1 MRSGSIW
8 VALAALVAVQSASMP
23 ARADWLSR
31 LGTLADRT
39 GVRVERAA
47 SGLDAAAAQVKR
59 LPAAKGAALAAHV
72 GSEGHWTFVNRAGE
86 RYTAGTPEELKRV
99 MGVLAP
105 EVRADQRLT
114 LMLTEDAVFKHR
126 GLLKDLPRNADLM
139 IAIEKEAYPLVRR
152 AGAGETLFAEV
163 RPNVLIELGERAAFD
178 EAAWQLARPLDRAR
192 IRVLALEPGGPV
204 VLAPSPRLDP
214 QTRRAL
220 TDAIDPDK
228 LAPALRSIAGQT
240 AVLTGRIAG
249 DQLVFRTASG
259 VERSL
264 VLKDL
269 QEAALAADVNLVILQ
284 SATPRQPG
292 ARNWLWQR
300 ATVDGLERAVERAH
314 LADFFNA
321 LGIDQSRL
329 LVSAMPSGPGRVTLR
344 AVPMTGESAPLSSLS
359 GIFSEIVS
367 EVAGK
372 VVTTGVEAS
381 MRSAERQREVDQRL
395 VAWLPSSVQNIYL
408 GLMVLGLMGLATAR
422 RWWGRIWPAERREGY
437 GGAFGYLAAAGLR
450 LAAFVLV
457 FMPVVAVVSAPRSA
471 LDGLRSLF
479 GRSAARASTRGA
491 SPA

>member
-1 MRSGSIW
+1 MRIRLMWAVLAVLLAIGGGS
-8 VALAALVAVQSASMP
+8 VTAS
-23 ARADWLSR
+23 ADWLSR
-31 LGTLADRT
+31 LGAIVERT
-39 GVRVERAA
+39 GGVARGAA
-47 SGLDAAAAQVKR
+47 TGSLEAAVAQVRR
-59 LPAAKGAALAAHV
+59 LPQSKTALAAHV
-72 GSEGHWTFVNRAGE
+72 GSEGHWTFVNRSGE
-86 RYTAGTPEELKRV
+86 RYTAGTPDEMKRV
-99 MGVLAP
+99 MTVLAP
-105 EVRADQRLT
+105 GVRADERVT
-114 LMLTEDAVFKHR
+114 LVLTEDTVFKQR
-126 GLLKDLPRNADLM
+126 GLLKDLPRGAELM
-139 IAIEKEAYPLVRR
+139 IAIEKEVYPLVRR
-152 AGAGETLFAEV
+152 AGAADALYAEV
-163 RPNVLIELGERAAFD
+163 RPNVLIELGERAQFD
-178 EAAWQLARPLDRAR
+178 EAAWQLARPLERAR

-204 VLAPSPRLDP
+204 VLGPSPRLDP
-214 QTRRAL
+214 QTKRAL

-259 VERSL
+259 VERAL

-269 QEAALAADVNLVILQ
+269 QEAALTADVNLVILQ

-344 AVPMTGESAPLSSLS
+344 AVPMNGDSAPLSGLS

-381 MRSAERQREVDQRL
+381 MRSAERQREADQRL
-395 VAWLPSSVQNIYL
+395 VAWLPSDAQNIYL
-408 GLMVLGLMGLATAR
+408 GLMVLGLVGLTTAR
-422 RWWGRIWPAERREGY
+422 GWWGRIWPVERREGY
-437 GGAFGYLAAAGLR
+437 SGLFGYLAAACLR
-450 LAAFVLV
+450 SVAFLLV
-457 FMPVVAVVSAPRSA
+457 FMPLVAPVSAPMTAIAA
-471 LDGLRSLF
+471 LRHLVGKPA
-479 GRSAARASTRGA
+479 SAARAQGIG
-491 SPA
+491 